1 MRTIKNLKFR
11 DKKFYRY
18 KYSNM
23 SFDSVK
29 GSYHSGIDT
38 VPCLRSFFL
47 DMNVRQAV
55 MLVHSKSSL
64 M

>member
-23 SFDSVK
+23 SFNTVK

-38 VPCLRSFFL
+38 IPCLRSFFL
-47 DMNVRQAV
+47 GHEYTTSCYACTF
-55 MLVHSKSSL
+55 KE
-64 M
+64 

>member
-11 DKKFYRY
+11 DKKFYEY

-23 SFDSVK
+23 SIDSVK
-29 GSYHSGIDT
+29 GSCYSGIDI

>member
-29 GSYHSGIDT
+29 GSCHSGVLI
-38 VPCLRSFFL
+38 PFL
-47 DMNVRQAV
+47 VFARF
-55 MLVHSKSSL
+55 SWT
-64 M
+64 

>member
-11 DKKFYRY
+11 DKKFYGY

-23 SFDSVK
+23 SIDSVK
-29 GSYHSGIDT
+29 GSCHSGIDT

-47 DMNVRQAV
+47 DMNVLQAV

>member
-11 DKKFYRY
+11 DKKFYGY
-18 KYSNM
+18 NYSNM
-23 SFDSVK
+23 SIDSV
-29 GSYHSGIDT
+29 GSCHSGIDT